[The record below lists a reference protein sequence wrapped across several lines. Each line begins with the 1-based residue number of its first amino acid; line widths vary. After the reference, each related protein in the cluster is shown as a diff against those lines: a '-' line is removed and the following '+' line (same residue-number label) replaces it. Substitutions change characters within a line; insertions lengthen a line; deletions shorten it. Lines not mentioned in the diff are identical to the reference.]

1 MPCWAII
8 DKEKDMISIY
18 RPLLNL
24 ATLPRRLEKLVSFH
38 LCIQLFWICFEV
50 AISLWFIRRVI
61 LGVHIS
67 THSCI
72 DFRLKPLILC

>member
-8 DKEKDMISIY
+8 DKEKYIISIY

-72 DFRLKPLILC
+72 HFRLKHKFL